1 MDIDLSTNQEI
12 ELRFAQLV
20 AYFAIQ
26 VRNETEPKSVHLE
39 LFEIAK
45 ALKDKYAP

>member
-1 MDIDLSTNQEI
+1 MDIDLSTNQEV
-12 ELRFAQLV
+12 ELRFSQLL

-26 VRNETEPKSVHLE
+26 IRNETEPKNVYLE
-39 LFEIAK
+39 LYEIAK